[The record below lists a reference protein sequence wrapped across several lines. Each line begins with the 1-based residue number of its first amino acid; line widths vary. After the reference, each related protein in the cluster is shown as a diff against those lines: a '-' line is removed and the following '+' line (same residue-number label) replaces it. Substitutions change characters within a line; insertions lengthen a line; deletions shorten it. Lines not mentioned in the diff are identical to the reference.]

1 MVEKDSIMEG
11 CLIVSLTSYPLR
23 IPTLHYTLYSLF
35 TQTLKPHK
43 IILWLSRDEFLYK
56 EKDLP
61 QSVLRF
67 TNYGLQIRWCEGN
80 IKSYK
85 KLIPTLR
92 EYADCIIV
100 TADDDVCY
108 PHDWLLRLYSAYKTT
123 PQYIHCHRAHRI
135 IFDEN
140 GEILPYMK
148 WQLRI
153 SHKHTYP
160 SFLNFFTGV
169 GGVLYPPH
177 CLYNDV
183 LKEELFLRLAPLQD
197 DFWFFAMALLNG
209 VKINVVED
217 NYTEF
222 ESYVDTSVTGAL
234 WLQNAKSANDEV
246 LSLLL
251 AHYPQLRER
260 IKA

>member
-108 PHDWLLRLYSAYKTT
+108 PHDWLLRLYSAYKTA

-153 SHKHTYP
+153 S
-160 SFLNFFTGV
+160 
-169 GGVLYPPH
+169 
-177 CLYNDV
+177 
-183 LKEELFLRLAPLQD
+183 
-197 DFWFFAMALLNG
+197 
-209 VKINVVED
+209 
-217 NYTEF
+217 
-222 ESYVDTSVTGAL
+222 TGAL

>member
-1 MVEKDSIMEG
+1 M
-11 CLIVSLTSYPLR
+11 
-23 IPTLHYTLYSLF
+23 
-35 TQTLKPHK
+35 
-43 IILWLSRDEFLYK
+43 
-56 EKDLP
+56 
-61 QSVLRF
+61 
-67 TNYGLQIRWCEGN
+67 
-80 IKSYK
+80 
-85 KLIPTLR
+85 
-92 EYADCIIV
+92 
-100 TADDDVCY
+100 
-108 PHDWLLRLYSAYKTT
+108 
-123 PQYIHCHRAHRI
+123 
-135 IFDEN
+135 
-140 GEILPYMK
+140 
-148 WQLRI
+148 
-153 SHKHTYP
+153 
-160 SFLNFFTGV
+160 
-169 GGVLYPPH
+169 LYPPH